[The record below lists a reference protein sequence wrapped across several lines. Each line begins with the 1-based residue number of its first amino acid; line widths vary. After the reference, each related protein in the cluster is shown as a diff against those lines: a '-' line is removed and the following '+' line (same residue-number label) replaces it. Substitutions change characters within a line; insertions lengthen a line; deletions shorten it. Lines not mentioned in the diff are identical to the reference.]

1 MSRNLPNAKF
11 LDNTNFDFANSMVI
25 KPPFDDT
32 KTYNPES
39 EIKYTRVV
47 IDSRDRN
54 LVLYPTPD
62 RYVID
67 LETDIPEVTSAQV
80 IIKEVPVKSIFLI
93 HRYNNYF
100 QVQIEAG
107 PWVTISIG
115 IGNYDNANALQQAV
129 VSAMAA
135 SSYMSAYQ
143 FGTSLNN
150 NALTFNASQEGLP
163 VDWTIAFGNNTS
175 DLPQILGFLP
185 VANPIPSLFGNIQ
198 APYAPNF
205 APNRYVILNVDQ
217 LTVNNSV
224 NPILHKSTAL
234 ISVNEWQNN
243 TAHPVKKTLNPPIA
257 RLAKLIINFTDY
269 YGNHVD
275 FQNQDH
281 RLEFLFESRKHLSR
295 YV

>member
-1 MSRNLPNAKF
+1 MSKNLPNAKF

-25 KPPFDDT
+25 KPPFEDT

-80 IIKEVPVKSIFLI
+80 IIKEVPVKSIYLI
-93 HRYNNYF
+93 HKYNNTF
-100 QVQIEAG
+100 QVQVELG

-115 IGNYDNANALQQAV
+115 VGNYDNVSALLQAV
-129 VSAMAA
+129 SLALA
-135 SSYMSAYQ
+135 SSSYLTAYQ
-143 FGTSLNN
+143 FVVTVN
-150 NALTFNASQEGLP
+150 NAFNFSASREGLQ

-185 VANPIPSLFGNIQ
+185 VATPIQSLYGNIQ
-198 APYAPNF
+198 APF
-205 APNRYVILNVDQ
+205 AFNCLPNRYVVLNVDQ

-224 NPILHKSTAL
+224 NPVLHKSTAL
-234 ISVNEWQNN
+234 ISAYEWRN
-243 TAHPVKKTLNPPIA
+243 TTDHPVQKTLNPPIA
-257 RLAKLIINFTDY
+257 RLSKLVISFTDY
-269 YGNHVD
+269 YGNPVD

-281 RLEFLFESRKHLSR
+281 RLEFLFKSRKHLSR